1 MRKRW
6 GSGGGHPEPLSNYL
20 DAQYYGPI
28 TIGTPPQSF
37 MVVFDTGEVPNN
49 PLYHLNL
56 TFEL

>member
-6 GSGGGHPEPLSNYL
+6 GAGGGHPEPLSNYL

-37 MVVFDTGEVPNN
+37 MVVFDTGQVFNSPVSNVTED
-49 PLYHLNL
+49 
-56 TFEL
+56 